1 MEGRWTVVA
10 GRPMHAW
17 LSRQAAACV
26 PLAVSPRALPRLVL
40 VHGLGKAGESLVELG
55 DELDRRGLAAWA
67 PDLPGFGE
75 SSRHPPPRPLDIA
88 GLAAALDRW
97 LEAEALR
104 PAVLVGNSNGAQVVA
119 HLAAR
124 RPEAAAGVVLVG
136 PTTDRTGRSVLAQA
150 WRWVLNSRHDRSAG
164 SGILRAYWRAGI
176 GRLARSFQYAV
187 RDRIEDKLPHIAA
200 PALVI
205 AGALDPIVPVAWAR
219 EVCDLLPDGRLVVL
233 EGAGHSM
240 HGNQP
245 DQVADAIVTF
255 VEERLQAASVIPVED
270 R

>member
-1 MEGRWTVVA
+1 
-10 GRPMHAW
+10 
-17 LSRQAAACV
+17 
-26 PLAVSPRALPRLVL
+26 VL
-40 VHGLGKAGESLVELG
+40 VHGLGKAGESLLDLG
-55 DELDRRGLAAWA
+55 DELDRRGFAAWA

-75 SSRHPPPRPLDIA
+75 SSRHPPPRALDVP
-88 GLAAALDRW
+88 GLAAALHRW
-97 LEAEALR
+97 LEAAGLR

-124 RPEAAAGVVLVG
+124 RPDAAAALVLVG
-136 PTTDRTGRSVLAQA
+136 PTTDRAGRSVLAQA

-176 GRLARSFQYAV
+176 GRLARSFQYVV
-187 RDRIEDKLPHIAA
+187 RDRIEEKLPAITV

-205 AGALDPIVPVAWAR
+205 AGALDPIAPVAWAR
-219 EVCDLLPDGRLVVL
+219 ELCALLPDGRLVVL

-245 DQVADAIVTF
+245 GQVADAIAAF
-255 VEERLQAASVIPVED
+255 VSERLGA
-270 R
+270 